1 MVKVVNKVVN
11 NVDIIVIILIN
22 RILSVYNLIITC

>member
-22 RILSVYNLIITC
+22 SILSVYNLIITY

>member
-22 RILSVYNLIITC
+22 RILNVYNLIITC